1 MKSYTL
7 LMLRRSA
14 VATVNS
20 RRVHSYTHLAAKSQS
35 LDADRTDLQFVTGCV
50 GGKRHPSESRAS
62 RRRRT
67 LSSLTG

>member
-20 RRVHSYTHLAAKSQS
+20 RRVHSYTHLAAKSHLKVWMLIVPTCNS
-35 LDADRTDLQFVTGCV
+35 LLVVSAARGIPQKAAQAVV
-50 GGKRHPSESRAS
+50 GAHC
-62 RRRRT
+62 
-67 LSSLTG
+67 LL